1 MRVFSDTVQL
11 NAGRLE
17 PLMRIRNELR
27 EFVHRRVLDGS
38 SSTAAVDRGVN
49 RLISEMAFLNELVG

>member
-1 MRVFSDTVQL
+1 MQL

-27 EFVHRRVLDGS
+27 EFVLRRVLDGS
-38 SSTAAVDRGVN
+38 STTVAVDRGVN
-49 RLISEMAFLNELVG
+49 RIISEMTFLNELVSCFIYMI